1 MTIAQQVA
9 DLAEK
14 MGIENF
20 ECNKGS
26 ISDNLKALTLAKG
39 GTVGNSGVI
48 STSLLELKSYIGEE
62 EPGEPE
68 GPEEEEPG
76 E

>member
-14 MGIENF
+14 LGIENF

-26 ISDNLKALTLAKG
+26 ISDNLKALTMAKG
-39 GTVGNSGVI
+39 GTIGNSGVI
-48 STSLLELKSYIGEE
+48 STSLLELKPYIGEETEEE
-62 EPGEPE
+62 EPGEP
-68 GPEEEEPG
+68 G